1 MKEKLQNALLVVRRY
16 WQRPPKGQEV
26 AYKEIAAFSV
36 GSMGI
41 KGYSNLMTK
50 YIQMTATCLLT
61 GTVYGL
67 SPRDLMYLFIITNVL
82 GVIKTPFISM
92 LVDNT
97 NTPIGKFRPYI
108 LWAGIPTVIAIVGLT
123 WLIPCEQTVIP
134 FDTAAMLENGMSPE
148 ALRITKIVLIGV
160 FYNLLSISQP
170 LTGNAQVGLTQVIS
184 SNSAERSKILGFSEV
199 LGNLGPSIIQFLLPT
214 VGGLIF
220 GADAMKN
227 IWTYRIL
234 MPVFALASFIMSF
247 FALYYTQERAVLPK
261 MHVNKI
267 KFIEGMKILGKN
279 REFWAITVTRF
290 FDSFKTSLVAL
301 LPWVCTYQLQNS
313 SFQGIAETIVSIGF
327 TPGMILA
334 PILIAKLGTRKS
346 GLTFCMANCVA
357 TAIMFFSFK
366 SGFVFFVMSLFIFNF
381 ADGPQYIIQSTVMCD
396 CLDAQQDKTGVRI
409 EGFAQNFQGMVTT
422 IGTILSTILFTF
434 VYEHFGL
441 VSDPNTGLTDYD
453 ILYKAEVREPIIS
466 TVILI
471 AICASLLAA
480 LPYLFVKLDRKT
492 MTAIRASLER
502 KKVIA
507 DLALA
512 DAPMQEQDA
521 AYEAFL
527 ADKAAKEEEAAAKA
541 AEEKAQLKAKQE
553 KKKAD
558 EAAYK
563 AMLDEIAAKVIAEGG
578 SDADARRAVKAEK
591 KARRDKKRAA
601 TKAMFD
607 KLRADSKALNER
619 KKQFCKEWIAA
630 AKAEGKKK
638 WLHVLAREA
647 FSRQLAKEANEQP
660 SDDTPAEAPT
670 DTPTK
675 SVAG

>member
-1 MKEKLQNALLVVRRY
+1 M
-16 WQRPPKGQEV
+16 
-26 AYKEIAAFSV
+26 
-36 GSMGI
+36 
-41 KGYSNLMTK
+41 
-50 YIQMTATCLLT
+50 
-61 GTVYGL
+61 
-67 SPRDLMYLFIITNVL
+67 
-82 GVIKTPFISM
+82 
-92 LVDNT
+92 
-97 NTPIGKFRPYI
+97 
-108 LWAGIPTVIAIVGLT
+108 
-123 WLIPCEQTVIP
+123 
-134 FDTAAMLENGMSPE
+134 
-148 ALRITKIVLIGV
+148 
-160 FYNLLSISQP
+160 
-170 LTGNAQVGLTQVIS
+170 
-184 SNSAERSKILGFSEV
+184 
-199 LGNLGPSIIQFLLPT
+199 
-214 VGGLIF
+214 
-220 GADAMKN
+220 
-227 IWTYRIL
+227 
-234 MPVFALASFIMSF
+234 
-247 FALYYTQERAVLPK
+247 
-261 MHVNKI
+261 
-267 KFIEGMKILGKN
+267 
-279 REFWAITVTRF
+279 
-290 FDSFKTSLVAL
+290 
-301 LPWVCTYQLQNS
+301 
-313 SFQGIAETIVSIGF
+313 
-327 TPGMILA
+327 
-334 PILIAKLGTRKS
+334 
-346 GLTFCMANCVA
+346 
-357 TAIMFFSFK
+357 
-366 SGFVFFVMSLFIFNF
+366 
-381 ADGPQYIIQSTVMCD
+381 
-396 CLDAQQDKTGVRI
+396 DAQQDKTSVRI

-471 AICASLLAA
+471 AIGASLLAA

-512 DAPMQEQDA
+512 DAPMEEQDA

-647 FSRQLAKEANEQP
+647 FSRRLAKEANEQP